1 MFVMSLPANSM
12 VPPVGS
18 SSRNSVRPAVDLP
31 QPDSPTRPTVSPGH
45 RLRSIPSTALTGAST
60 CLTSVC
66 RYCGKCFCS
75 PVIFKQRRAGEG
87 RALDDPAG
95 VGVADDDHLVD
106 VDRSRALGVVG
117 RRRLGELLGGGIGR
131 KAVRSVV
138 RDLLRH
144 PRGLELGAR
153 RHPLVGVLGEP
164 SPLLRRLLGGQLVVV
179 RALRGRAGG
188 EAAVFLSLLR
198 VVVGS
203 GGRAEDVALAAVLA
217 LLRVVGLVVVGAHG
231 VLLRAAA

>member
-1 MFVMSLPANSM
+1 MCVMSLPANSM

-18 SSRNSVRPAVDLP
+18 SSRNRVRPAVDLP
-31 QPDSPTRPTVSPGH
+31 QPDSPTSPTVSPGH

-60 CLTSVC
+60 CLMSVW

-75 PVIFKQRRAGEG
+75 PVILKSGGPVKAELSTIRPVSASRTMTTSSTSTGAVPWGSSGVVASVNSSVVASAGRLCGASSATSCDTRAASSSALGATRSSGCSASRARSSAACSGVSSLSSAPSGRRAG
-87 RALDDPAG
+87 R
-95 VGVADDDHLVD
+95 
-106 VDRSRALGVVG
+106 
-117 RRRLGELLGGGIGR
+117 
-131 KAVRSVV
+131 
-138 RDLLRH
+138 
-144 PRGLELGAR
+144 
-153 RHPLVGVLGEP
+153 
-164 SPLLRRLLGGQLVVV
+164 
-179 RALRGRAGG
+179 

-198 VVVGS
+198 VVVGP